1 MKSFYKAMAI
11 FAICVLALG
20 ALFVGIAFAGGVESS
35 ARDGIIRVGNHI
47 TIPIG
52 WTTGWHWTWHD
63 DSDSWCD
70 DSDSDSD
77 SDSLGDDDNSYSGQK
92 VIVAP
97 NAASISQ
104 AQSGEDS
111 NVNSVTKIRLN
122 LGAGSYKVVR
132 GDAFKVEITGISE
145 DRIRADLTEDFWD
158 VEVPKGDLRM
168 HEWNGVHGTV
178 TIPENC
184 NPEKVEINIG
194 AGELTVNGISASKSA
209 ILNVGAGAMT
219 LNDCVMNDVSMDCG
233 MGRLEYNG
241 TLTGKGSI
249 ECGMGSVAVHTA
261 GDPASFG
268 ADVNC
273 GLGTVRFGDN
283 RWSGITESVY
293 HKDAANFFKL
303 DCGIGSI
310 EFLMEGE

>member
-11 FAICVLALG
+11 FAICMLVLG
-20 ALFVGIAFAGGVESS
+20 ALFVGVSFAGGVESS
-35 ARDGIIRVGNHI
+35 AKDGVIRVGNHI
-47 TIPIG
+47 MIPVG
-52 WTTGWHWTWHD
+52 WTTGWHWTWDNDRDYWDD
-63 DSDSWCD
+63 DSDNWG
-70 DSDSDSD
+70 DSDSY
-77 SDSLGDDDNSYSGQK
+77 NGQK

-97 NAASISQ
+97 EAASTSQ
-104 AQSGEDS
+104 VQSGEDN

-132 GDAFKVEITGISE
+132 GDAFKVEVTGMSE
-145 DRIRADLTEDFWD
+145 DRVRAELTENFWD
-158 VEVPKGDLRM
+158 VEVPNGDLHM
-168 HEWNGVHGTV
+168 HEWNNVRGTV

-184 NPEKVEINIG
+184 NPEKVEISIG

-209 ILNVGAGAMT
+209 ILNVGAGSMK
-219 LNDCVMNDVSMDCG
+219 LNDCTMNNVSIDCG

-241 TLTGKGSI
+241 TLTGDGSI
-249 ECGMGSVAVHTA
+249 ECGMGSVAVRAA
-261 GDPASFG
+261 GDPAEFG

-283 RWSGITESVY
+283 RWSGITEGVY

-310 EFLMEGE
+310 EFLLEGE

>member
-11 FAICVLALG
+11 FAICMLALG
-20 ALFVGIAFAGGVESS
+20 ALFVGVAFAGGVESS
-35 ARDGIIRVGNHI
+35 ARDGVIRVGNHI

-52 WTTGWHWTWHD
+52 WTTGWHWTWDD
-63 DSDSWCD
+63 DSDHWD
-70 DSDSDSD
+70 DESDSY
-77 SDSLGDDDNSYSGQK
+77 NGQK

-97 NAASISQ
+97 DAASTSQ

-111 NVNSVTKIRLN
+111 SVNSVTKIRLN
-122 LGAGSYKVVR
+122 LGAGSYKVMR
-132 GDAFKVEITGISE
+132 GDSFKVEITGISE

-158 VEVPKGDLRM
+158 VEVPNGDLHM

-178 TIPENC
+178 TIPEDC
-184 NPEKVEINIG
+184 DPEKVEISIG

-209 ILNVGAGAMT
+209 ILNVGAGSMT
-219 LNDCVMNDVSMDCG
+219 LNDCAMNNVSVDCG

-241 TLTGKGSI
+241 TLTGEGSI
-249 ECGMGSVAVHTA
+249 ECGMGSVAVRTA
-261 GDPASFG
+261 GDPEQFG

-283 RWSGITESVY
+283 RWSGITEGVY